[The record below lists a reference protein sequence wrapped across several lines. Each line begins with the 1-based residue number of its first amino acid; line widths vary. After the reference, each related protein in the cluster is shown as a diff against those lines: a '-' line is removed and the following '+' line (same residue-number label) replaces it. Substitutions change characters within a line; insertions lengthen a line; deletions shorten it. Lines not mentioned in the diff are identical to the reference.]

1 MLRNSF
7 YNLLG
12 LGLPLVVA
20 LAAMP
25 QLIHLLGV
33 ERFGILTLIWAV
45 VSYFGLFDL
54 GLGRAIT
61 QELSVLLAE
70 KQEEKIPFLLQSGL
84 LTLGLLGVLAGLL
97 LWAGAEFAASK
108 VSYQGD
114 RAEIYNS
121 IRVMALAMPAILL
134 TTGLRGIL
142 EANSEFV
149 VLNIIRL
156 PMGLFT
162 FLGPLAVLVYSE
174 NSLIMVTAVLV
185 IGRYIAGFAHLYY
198 VLRSFPH
205 AWRQRCL
212 NGAVLNKLLV
222 SGGWMTV
229 SNLISPLMGY
239 LDRFLIG
246 VCISA
251 AAVAYY
257 VTPNEMVTKIWI
269 IPSALTAVLFPKF
282 AAQIR
287 VEPEN
292 AKRLFKQS
300 VCVLFCIVYPIT
312 LVLSTFSHEVLS
324 LWIGAAFAEKS
335 QVVMQIFCF
344 GIMVNC
350 LAHIPFSAIQG
361 AGQAR
366 ITALVHVSEFVPFV
380 VVLSALAMSFGIVG
394 AAIAWLLRMLIDT
407 ALMFKLAGKLVGRYE
422 VGYVRM
428 ASCIAMVSATYGA
441 GAIASPVVRGALVF
455 LSISFIL
462 AATKV
467 LMYPTARIDIVSL
480 RKAFN

>member
-7 YNLLG
+7 YNLVG

-25 QLIHLLGV
+25 QLIHMLGV

-70 KQEEKIPFLLQSGL
+70 KKEEEIPFVLQSGL

-97 LWAGAEFAASK
+97 LWTGAAFAASQ

-114 RAEIYNS
+114 RAEIADS

-149 VLNIIRL
+149 VLNIIRV
-156 PMGLFT
+156 PMGLLT
-162 FLGPLAVLVYSE
+162 FLGPLAVVYVE
-174 NSLIMVTAVLV
+174 NSLVMVTAVLV
-185 IGRYIAGFAHLYY
+185 LGRYVAGFAHLYY
-198 VLRSFPH
+198 VLRSFPR
-205 AWRQRCL
+205 AWGQRCL
-212 NGAVLNKLLV
+212 NTAVLNRLLA

-229 SNLISPLMGY
+229 SNLVSPLMGY

-246 VCISA
+246 ICISA

-257 VTPNEMVTKIWI
+257 VTPNEMVTKLWI
-269 IPSALTAVLFPKF
+269 LPSALTAVLFPRF

-292 AKRLFKQS
+292 AKRLYKQG
-300 VCVLFCIVYPIT
+300 VCVLFCVVYPVT
-312 LVLSTFSHEVLS
+312 LLLSTFSHEILAV
-324 LWIGAAFAEKS
+324 WIGAEFAEKS
-335 QVVMQIFCF
+335 AVVMQIFCF

-366 ITALVHVSEFVPFV
+366 TTALVHVCEFLPFA
-380 VVLSALAMSFGIVG
+380 VVLAVLAMSFGIVG
-394 AAIAWLLRMLIDT
+394 AAIAWLLRMLIDS
-407 ALMFKLAGKLVGRYE
+407 AIMFKIAGRLVGRFE
-422 VGYVRM
+422 IGIVRL
-428 ASCIAMVSATYGA
+428 ASCIAIVSATYGA
-441 GAIASPVVRGALVF
+441 AAIASPLVRGVLVF
-455 LSISFIL
+455 LSIFFVL

-467 LMYPTARIDIVSL
+467 LAYPSARIDFVSL